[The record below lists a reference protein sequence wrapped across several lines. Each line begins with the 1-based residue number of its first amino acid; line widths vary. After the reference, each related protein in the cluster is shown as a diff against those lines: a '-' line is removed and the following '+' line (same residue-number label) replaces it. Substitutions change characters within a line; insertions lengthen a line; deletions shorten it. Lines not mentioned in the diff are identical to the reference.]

1 MKKILSLAL
10 IFVLLT
16 SFNVE
21 NSAVQF
27 YSGSYT
33 ELMAKAKATGKPI
46 FIDFY
51 TVWCGPCKNMERYTF
66 TNPTLANYLKDNYF
80 SFKTDAESLMGD
92 GIELAQK
99 YDIRFFPAMIILTPQ
114 GEVVKRMAG
123 FQSADA
129 LLATLKE
136 YEHAKSPEK
145 PTAEKEVAAAQFAPA
160 PTPLPAYPSGEG
172 LFNLS
177 VSKQEEAGFGV
188 QVGVFGDYV
197 NVVKAAQRLEAAFH
211 KNILLNIGRNG
222 DKIVFKV
229 ILGPFSTKEQ
239 AETYQKDLKTQENR
253 KGIVVD
259 LGKAGLMMQE
269 TNAPLI
275 AAKRLAKK

>member
-1 MKKILSLAL
+1 MRNLLILSLL
-10 IFVLLT
+10 FIVLT
-16 SFNVE
+16 SFDSE

-27 YSGSYT
+27 YNGSYA

-66 TNPTLANYLKDNYF
+66 TNPTLGNYLKDNYF
-80 SFKTDAESLMGD
+80 AFKTDAESLMGD

-99 YDIRFFPAMIILTPQ
+99 YDIRFFPSMLILTPQ
-114 GEVVKRMAG
+114 GEVVKRMTG

-136 YEHAKSPEK
+136 YKNAKTSTQNEEK
-145 PTAEKEVAAAQFAPA
+145 GQIASNSPA
-160 PTPLPAYPSGEG
+160 PTPLPTYPTGEG
-172 LFNLS
+172 LFKLS
-177 VSKQEEAGFGV
+177 VSKEKEAGFGV

-211 KNILLNIGRNG
+211 KNILLNIARNG

-229 ILGPFSTKEQ
+229 ILGPFSTREQ
-239 AETYQKDLKTQENR
+239 AEIYQKDLKTKENR
-253 KGIVVD
+253 NGVVID
-259 LGKAGLMMQE
+259 LGKAGV
-269 TNAPLI
+269 APEATPALVSNMRG
-275 AAKRLAKK
+275 AKR